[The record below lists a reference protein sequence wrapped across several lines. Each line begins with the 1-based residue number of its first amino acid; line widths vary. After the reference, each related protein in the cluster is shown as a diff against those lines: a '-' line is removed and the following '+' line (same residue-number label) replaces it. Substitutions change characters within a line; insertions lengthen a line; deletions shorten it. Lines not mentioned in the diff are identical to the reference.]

1 MPKTAEA
8 SAKKKVTKKAAP
20 AKKEAA
26 ETKDKGLGKVKEATL
41 AAMKKLGGKNLTHA
55 QIAEVTEREKGNQLR
70 ELTALGLVDTVDE
83 EGKRVHTFNLT
94 AEGRKVA
101 AKL

>member
-1 MPKTAEA
+1 MPKAAEPK
-8 SAKKKVTKKAAP
+8 AKAIKEAKE
-20 AKKEAA
+20 KKEP
-26 ETKDKGLGKVKEATL
+26 KDKGIGQRKSETL

-55 QIAEVTEREKGNQLR
+55 QIAEVTDKPKGNQLR
-70 ELTALGLVDTVDE
+70 ELTELGLVDTQVH
-83 EGKRVHTFNLT
+83 EGKREHVFSLT